1 MVDDCAFC
9 RIVSGEDDAHVL
21 YEDERTVAFLDE
33 NPAVEGHALV
43 IPKEHREDV
52 LQGDEATASAA
63 FDTVRTVSR
72 ALDAA
77 FDPDGFSVFHSSGS
91 LVGNVEHAHVHVV
104 PRETDDG
111 VHVSLPRRELSEREG
126 GRVAAAIRAQF

>member
-1 MVDDCAFC
+1 MDDCAFC
-9 RIVSGEDDAHVL
+9 RIVSGEGEAHVL

-43 IPKEHREDV
+43 IPKVHREDV
-52 LQGDEATASAA
+52 LADDGATAAA
-63 FDTVRTVSR
+63 VFDAVRTVSR

-126 GRVAAAIRAQF
+126 ERVAAAIRAQF

>member
-1 MVDDCAFC
+1 MDDCAFC

-21 YEDERTVAFLDE
+21 YEDERTLAFLDE

-43 IPKEHREDV
+43 IPKAHREDV
-52 LQGDEATASAA
+52 LAGDGSAVTAV

-77 FDPDGFSVFHSSGS
+77 LDPDGFSVFHSSGP
-91 LVGNVEHAHVHVV
+91 LVGNVEHAHVHLV
-104 PRETDDG
+104 PRETDDE
-111 VHVSLPRRELSEREG
+111 VHVSLPRRELPEREG
-126 GRVAAAIRAQF
+126 ERVAAAIRAQF

>member
-21 YEDERTVAFLDE
+21 YEDGRTVAFLDE

-43 IPKEHREDV
+43 IPKAHQEDV
-52 LQGDEATASAA
+52 FGGDGATATAV
-63 FDTVRTVSR
+63 FDTVQTVSR
-72 ALDAA
+72 ALDDA
-77 FDPDGFSVFHSSGS
+77 FDPDGFSVFHSSGP
-91 LVGNVEHAHVHVV
+91 LVGNVRHAHVHVV
-104 PRETDDG
+104 PRETDDE

-126 GRVAAAIRAQF
+126 ERVAAAIRAQF

>member
-1 MVDDCAFC
+1 MDHCAFC
-9 RIVSGEDDAHVL
+9 RIVSGEGDVHVL

-43 IPKEHREDV
+43 IPRAHREDV
-52 LQGDEATASAA
+52 LAGDGATASAV
-63 FDTVRTVSR
+63 FDTVRTVSQ

-77 FDPDGFSVFHSSGS
+77 LDPDGFSVFHSSGP

-104 PRETDDG
+104 PRETDDE

-126 GRVAAAIRAQF
+126 ERVAAAIRAQV

>member
-9 RIVSGEDDAHVL
+9 RIVSGEDEAHVL

-43 IPKEHREDV
+43 IPKAHREDV
-52 LQGDEATASAA
+52 LAGDGATAAA
-63 FDTVRTVSR
+63 VFDTVQTVSR

-77 FDPDGFSVFHSSGS
+77 FEPDGFSVFHSSGS

-126 GRVAAAIRAQF
+126 SRSAAEIRAQF